1 MSIPIPYDILRL
13 IWWALIGVLLIGFAV
28 LDGYDLGT
36 AMLLPFVARTDAER
50 RQVRQTIE
58 PNWEG
63 HQVWLVVG
71 AGASFAAWPLLYAA
85 SFSGFYVAMLLVLAT
100 LILRP
105 VGFNFRDKLESPGW
119 RLFWD
124 RVLAIAGFV
133 PSLVFG
139 VAFGNLLLGVPFG
152 FDSEMR
158 LSYAGTVL
166 DLLNPFGLL
175 AGLVSVAMLA
185 MHGGAWLALKA
196 DGVVAERASRIGR
209 LAGLATAVLFA
220 LAGLWIAFGI
230 EGYVISGAISHTGP
244 SNPLAKSVTR
254 EAGGWLRNY
263 GIHSWLIAA
272 PLLGIVAPILSAASS
287 RPRGSIAALVC
298 SGLGIAGIV
307 ATAGV
312 SLFPFLLPSSTHPEA
327 SLTVWDSSSSPMTLF
342 IMLIA
347 VLVLLPALLIYTSFA
362 MRVMRGRVHL
372 ADVERRSS
380 HY

>member
-13 IWWALIGVLLIGFAV
+13 IWWAVLGVLLIGFAV

-50 RQVRQTIE
+50 RQTRETIE

-85 SFSGFYVAMLLVLAT
+85 SFSGFYVAMFLVLAT

-105 VGFNFRDKLESPGW
+105 VGFNFRDKLESRGW

-124 RVLAIAGFV
+124 RVLAVTGFV
-133 PSLVFG
+133 PALVFG

-158 LSYAGTVL
+158 LSYAGTIL
-166 DLLNPFGLL
+166 DLLNPFSLL
-175 AGLVSVAMLA
+175 AGLVSVAMLV

-196 DGVVAERASRIGR
+196 DGLVAERASHLGR
-209 LAGLATAVLFA
+209 LAGLGTAVLFA
-220 LAGLWIAFGI
+220 LAGIWIAFAI

-244 SNPLAKSVTR
+244 SNPLSKSVTP
-254 EAGGWLRNY
+254 EAGAWLRNY

-272 PLLGIVAPILSAASS
+272 PVLGILGPILSAALS
-287 RPRGSIAALVC
+287 RPRGSIAALIC
-298 SGLGIAGIV
+298 SGVGIAGII

-312 SLFPFLLPSSTHPEA
+312 SLFPFLLPSSTHREA
-327 SLTVWDSSSSPMTLF
+327 SLTVWDSSSSARTLF
-342 IMLIA
+342 ITLIA
-347 VLVLLPALLIYTSFA
+347 VLALLPAVLIYTSIA
-362 MRVMRGRVHL
+362 LRVMRGRVHL
-372 ADVERRSS
+372 ADVERRID
-380 HY
+380 HH